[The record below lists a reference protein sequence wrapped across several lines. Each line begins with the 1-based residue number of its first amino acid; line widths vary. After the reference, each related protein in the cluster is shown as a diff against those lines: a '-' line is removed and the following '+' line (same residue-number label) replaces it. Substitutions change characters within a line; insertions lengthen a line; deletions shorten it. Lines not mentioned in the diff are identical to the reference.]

1 MAASSVTHSVRSL
14 LDRCKAMLNFNPPA
28 RRKSLRGRIT
38 AFTEVPEN
46 RCLMSATSTPA
57 PLYGSVTFDFGTDQS
72 PVELGAIQVSSTI
85 RYSPQRGYGM
95 TSSVSDVDR
104 GRDDDLNRDFVEGR
118 TVSFRVDV
126 PNGIYQVE
134 PGIGDRLRLR
144 DRVQISLNG
153 EVRDLVTTLG
163 GTPAFPSYT
172 VVVTDG
178 SIRFE
183 AQDNGGDSE
192 TAAITSLTIT
202 ALDEAAGIPDD
213 VQAGPVA
220 TSPLIIVET
229 HGRVSPP
236 KKNGGLLG
244 TIVSRA
250 AGEAVSKQIG
260 GEEGEFI
267 GGIVEDAV
275 KSAFP
280 SEGRPPVPDWV
291 YELPRAVAR
300 SVRREGLGTL
310 NPNVRPIPLPKIE
323 KASGDAELL
332 ALQRGS
338 RDFIAVNWSIES
350 SFGTPQEIGE
360 VLDDT
365 SDIYSERQ
373 HRASV
378 TRAALATFRMLEA
391 RIRQELQK
399 NPQAKVDLLIVGH
412 SFGTSVNRDVVRML
426 NTSGLAEHLDF
437 VKVVE
442 LDPVAMK
449 ADANPAERADSH
461 DRYFWSHPEIA
472 RNGRPIVDSVVNYYQ
487 TEGLAFT
494 GVIEKGLI
502 LGKPLDGMDGGGMLG
517 FRNGHAMV
525 FSPLSG
531 ETLDQFRLTSG
542 KSGRPS
548 DGDLRNGVFSD
559 DGRLLAVAS
568 EDGTVS
574 IRDAVSHREIRR
586 MVISKRA
593 VTDVQFMPGSAE
605 IVTVSKDGLIRVLRV
620 ADGVE
625 VWNGLHKGK
634 PVVKPDGDKVY
645 KGAKTVAIRGD
656 GRLLATAGSA
666 GKIRIWLRTPGARTG
681 FEPAQT
687 LDSHAGGTTSVTFAP
702 DGTLVTAGNDGFVRI
717 WKQGRDVYRLAQTI
731 ELTDKVRK
739 VAFSPDGRQLAV
751 AAGQSVSLWMFSA
764 NGVLLRTREFRDHV
778 SDAHALAFNADG
790 SRLATGGSDRTI
802 FIYDVASGTRV
813 NVLNQAMLEVRNLAF
828 SPDGRQL
835 LATYFDLQ
843 GGPVNDIN
851 VTRQVRSRV
860 GLIENIR
867 AGGSAHHSEVPYA
880 YIDLVIR
887 PTNDGFFEMRD
898 KPRASRYGDFLATDL
913 TLPDSDTL
921 PSDAD
926 PGESDSVSDDSL
938 TDPWLDQID
947 NFYAPEFVNTVP
959 NFNVTDA
966 MSISISQL
974 AVDPDGKSL
983 TWTVRSADTE
993 VMLATIEGTS
1003 LRLRPLKEGPS
1014 EIELTANDGRW
1025 AAQIR
1030 FTVTADGSAWRQKAA
1045 RLRSEAE
1052 AAFTR
1057 LRIISTQIEQLE
1069 KSGGRLNAQWKD
1081 LDEQISRLRNSVAEL
1096 QKDVAAAS
1104 SRVERLRTTR
1114 TSLTAARNAADS
1126 ALARAEAALQSAQN
1140 QYSAIDSRTR
1150 QLFQVYD
1157 QRQNERQQARQRLDN
1172 ATKSNRAARQA
1183 DFNRASD
1190 AAAAAEASWRASRA
1204 DRDAAERVVDQNRQQ
1219 RNNMAAELARQ
1230 TRLLAEADADLNRAQ
1245 TDLATQSARLANRL
1259 AERTELTA
1267 QLNTLSTRLNSQLSE
1282 LHSLR
1287 TEHSSLV
1294 ADLKSQRE
1302 RMVLYKQTKWVARI
1316 GLDKLN
1322 RNVLTPADE
1331 LARDVNASLTAVIT
1345 RARNTRER
1353 IDASSSQLK
1362 GLG

>member
-1 MAASSVTHSVRSL
+1 
-14 LDRCKAMLNFNPPA
+14 
-28 RRKSLRGRIT
+28 
-38 AFTEVPEN
+38 
-46 RCLMSATSTPA
+46 
-57 PLYGSVTFDFGTDQS
+57 
-72 PVELGAIQVSSTI
+72 
-85 RYSPQRGYGM
+85 
-95 TSSVSDVDR
+95 
-104 GRDDDLNRDFVEGR
+104 
-118 TVSFRVDV
+118 
-126 PNGIYQVE
+126 
-134 PGIGDRLRLR
+134 
-144 DRVQISLNG
+144 
-153 EVRDLVTTLG
+153 VTTLG

-666 GKIRIWLRTPGARTG
+666 GKIRIW
-681 FEPAQT
+681 
-687 LDSHAGGTTSVTFAP
+687 
-702 DGTLVTAGNDGFVRI
+702 
-717 WKQGRDVYRLAQTI
+717 KQGRDVYRLAQTI

-802 FIYDVASGTRV
+802 FIYDVASGP
-813 NVLNQAMLEVRNLAF
+813 AAVRTTAKC
-828 SPDGRQL
+828 PM
-835 LATYFDLQ
+835 
-843 GGPVNDIN
+843 P
-851 VTRQVRSRV
+851 
-860 GLIENIR
+860 
-867 AGGSAHHSEVPYA
+867 
-880 YIDLVIR
+880 
-887 PTNDGFFEMRD
+887 
-898 KPRASRYGDFLATDL
+898 
-913 TLPDSDTL
+913 
-921 PSDAD
+921 
-926 PGESDSVSDDSL
+926 
-938 TDPWLDQID
+938 
-947 NFYAPEFVNTVP
+947 
-959 NFNVTDA
+959 
-966 MSISISQL
+966 ISISSF
-974 AVDPDGKSL
+974 DPRTMGFS
-983 TWTVRSADTE
+983 RC
-993 VMLATIEGTS
+993 GTN
-1003 LRLRPLKEGPS
+1003 PEP
-1014 EIELTANDGRW
+1014 A
-1025 AAQIR
+1025 
-1030 FTVTADGSAWRQKAA
+1030 VTAIFWRP
-1045 RLRSEAE
+1045 
-1052 AAFTR
+1052 T
-1057 LRIISTQIEQLE
+1057 
-1069 KSGGRLNAQWKD
+1069 
-1081 LDEQISRLRNSVAEL
+1081 
-1096 QKDVAAAS
+1096 
-1104 SRVERLRTTR
+1104 
-1114 TSLTAARNAADS
+1114 
-1126 ALARAEAALQSAQN
+1126 
-1140 QYSAIDSRTR
+1140 
-1150 QLFQVYD
+1150 
-1157 QRQNERQQARQRLDN
+1157 
-1172 ATKSNRAARQA
+1172 
-1183 DFNRASD
+1183 
-1190 AAAAAEASWRASRA
+1190 
-1204 DRDAAERVVDQNRQQ
+1204 
-1219 RNNMAAELARQ
+1219 
-1230 TRLLAEADADLNRAQ
+1230 
-1245 TDLATQSARLANRL
+1245 
-1259 AERTELTA
+1259 
-1267 QLNTLSTRLNSQLSE
+1267 
-1282 LHSLR
+1282 
-1287 TEHSSLV
+1287 
-1294 ADLKSQRE
+1294 
-1302 RMVLYKQTKWVARI
+1302 
-1316 GLDKLN
+1316 
-1322 RNVLTPADE
+1322 
-1331 LARDVNASLTAVIT
+1331 
-1345 RARNTRER
+1345 
-1353 IDASSSQLK
+1353 
-1362 GLG
+1362 